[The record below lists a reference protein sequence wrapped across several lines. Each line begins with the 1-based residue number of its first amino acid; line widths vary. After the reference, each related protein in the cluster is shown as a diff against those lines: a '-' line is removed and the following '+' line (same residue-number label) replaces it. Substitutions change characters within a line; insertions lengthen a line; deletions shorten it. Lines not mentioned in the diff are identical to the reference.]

1 MPQAWPFAL
10 GTTRETWP
18 QPSPGPFLFLS
29 FHGSVSLYN
38 CDCYPASAQFTFPHD
53 PDAFWQGTRVLY
65 PLSPDCLLVITHNE
79 HADDPKRSKAST
91 NRRNARSHDK
101 TIMSYTDII
110 NERML
115 STGQVNQVNYVI
127 KARATRYAAGK
138 DDLFPEKMIGTPV
151 LI

>member
-1 MPQAWPFAL
+1 M
-10 GTTRETWP
+10 
-18 QPSPGPFLFLS
+18 
-29 FHGSVSLYN
+29 
-38 CDCYPASAQFTFPHD
+38 
-53 PDAFWQGTRVLY
+53 
-65 PLSPDCLLVITHNE
+65 ITHNE

>member
-1 MPQAWPFAL
+1 
-10 GTTRETWP
+10 
-18 QPSPGPFLFLS
+18 
-29 FHGSVSLYN
+29 
-38 CDCYPASAQFTFPHD
+38 
-53 PDAFWQGTRVLY
+53 
-65 PLSPDCLLVITHNE
+65 
-79 HADDPKRSKAST
+79 
-91 NRRNARSHDK
+91 
-101 TIMSYTDII
+101 MSYTDII